1 MFLEKLGIIEV
12 YDVGIL
18 SFVFVDIV
26 EITEDIDIPI
36 YQEEYKMVH
45 EKVLVGK

>member
-1 MFLEKLGIIEV
+1 MLVNYSVKRRYVFLEKLGIIEV

-36 YQEEYKMVH
+36 YQEE
-45 EKVLVGK
+45 